1 MKTPETINPPEIC
14 SVKARCQKCRVSILF
29 TPPQWR
35 LHGSVSPCLCGGTL
49 KEEIPMDRE
58 MQQEEFF
65 EEPKSWCYCGHLGDG
80 LNSQHAGING
90 HGRCEFNSCDCDQF
104 TWKRFTN
111 RFNEW
116 RARREE

>member
-1 MKTPETINPPEIC
+1 
-14 SVKARCQKCRVSILF
+14 
-29 TPPQWR
+29 
-35 LHGSVSPCLCGGTL
+35 
-49 KEEIPMDRE
+49 MDRE